1 MRLIDSHCHLNYEG
15 LVERQPQVL
24 ENARE
29 VGVTGFLNI
38 STRQREWEQI
48 IAVAEREADVWA
60 SVGVHPH
67 VADAHPDLGATA
79 LVEAADHPRVIAI
92 GECGLDY
99 YYDKSD
105 RAAQRERFEAHIDA
119 ARQTS
124 LPLVVHTRDA
134 EEDTAEILA
143 AAVREGGLT
152 GVLHCFTGSA
162 DLARK
167 GLDLGFYVS
176 LSGIVTFKN
185 AADLQA
191 TAKWLPADQM
201 LVETDSP
208 FLAPV
213 PHRGQKC
220 EPAFV
225 ADTAR
230 FVAELRGEDPEKL
243 AEATTANF
251 FKLFKKAQ
259 RPAA

>member
-15 LVERQPQVL
+15 LVERQAEVL

-29 VGVTGFLNI
+29 RGVAGFLNI
-38 STRQREWEQI
+38 STRQREWGDI

-67 VADAHPDLGATA
+67 EADAHPDLGAA
-79 LVEAADHPRVIAI
+79 VLVEAAEHPRVIAI

-105 RAAQRERFEAHIDA
+105 RAAQRERFEAHIEA
-119 ARQTS
+119 AQQS
-124 LPLVVHTRDA
+124 GLPLVVHTREA
-134 EEDTAEILA
+134 EEDTAEMLER
-143 AAVREGGLT
+143 AVKERGIT

-162 DLARK
+162 ELARK
-167 GLDLGFYVS
+167 GLDFGFYVS

-185 AADLQA
+185 AQDLQA

-201 LVETDSP
+201 LVETDAP

-225 ADTAR
+225 ADTAS
-230 FVAELRGEDPEKL
+230 FVAELRGEDPEQL

-251 FKLFKKAQ
+251 FRLFKKAQ
-259 RPAA
+259 AA

>member
-1 MRLIDSHCHLNYEG
+1 MRLIDSHCHLNYDG
-15 LVERQPQVL
+15 LAERQDEVL
-24 ENARE
+24 ESARE
-29 VGVTGFLNI
+29 RGVQGFLNI
-38 STRQREWEQI
+38 STRQSEWGEVI
-48 IAVAEREADVWA
+48 GVAERHSDVWA

-67 VADAHPDLGATA
+67 EADAHPDLGAAA
-79 LVEAADHPRVIAI
+79 LIEGANHPRVIAI

-105 RAAQRERFEAHIDA
+105 RQAQRERFEAHIEA
-119 ARQTS
+119 SRQTG

-134 EEDTAEILA
+134 EEDTARILS
-143 AAVREGGLT
+143 AAVSQGGVT

-162 DLARK
+162 ELARK

-185 AADLQA
+185 AQDLQA

-201 LVETDSP
+201 LVETDAP

-225 ADTAR
+225 ADTAA
-230 FVAELRGEDPEKL
+230 FLAGLRGEAPEEL
-243 AEATTANF
+243 AEATTENF
-251 FKLFKKAQ
+251 FRLFS
-259 RPAA
+259 RAAA

>member
-15 LVERQPQVL
+15 LAERQAEVL
-24 ENARE
+24 ENARSR
-29 VGVTGFLNI
+29 GVTGFLNI
-38 STRQREWEQI
+38 STRQREWDQI
-48 IAVAEREADVWA
+48 VGVAEREPDVWA
-60 SVGVHPH
+60 SIGVHPH
-67 VADAHPDLGATA
+67 EADAHPDLGSAA
-79 LVEAADHPRVIAI
+79 LVEAADHRRVIAI

-99 YYDKSD
+99 YYNKSD
-105 RAAQRERFEAHIDA
+105 RQAQRDRFQAHIDA
-119 ARQTS
+119 ARETG

-134 EEDTAEILA
+134 EEDTAEILER
-143 AAVREGGLT
+143 AVKEGGVT

-162 DLARK
+162 ELARK

-185 AADLQA
+185 AQDLQA

-201 LVETDSP
+201 LVETDLP

-225 ADTAR
+225 VDTAA
-230 FVAELRGEDPEKL
+230 FVARLRGEDSEQL

-251 FKLFKKAQ
+251 FRLFKKA
-259 RPAA
+259 A